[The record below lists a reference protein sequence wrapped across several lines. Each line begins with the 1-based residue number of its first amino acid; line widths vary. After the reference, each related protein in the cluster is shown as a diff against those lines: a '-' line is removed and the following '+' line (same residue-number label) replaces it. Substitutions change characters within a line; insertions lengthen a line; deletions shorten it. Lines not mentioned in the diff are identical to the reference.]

1 MSSCSLQLGHGP
13 SLISSAVLLPR
24 FFVLAV
30 LKRSYIGGISQ
41 HIGSL
46 FQISRYRTLRHFMVQ
61 CDNGPSYKSKVM
73 SKTKD
78 KRGTTRTD
86 DERGQENQGTDT
98 ASGDP
103 RTPEKHKR
111 TLIQEDPCSLLPE
124 SPRTKG
130 TDVLRCLMSAQEKE
144 KQNLCMNAREE
155 YENISESTEN
165 RSISGEVRV
174 VPNREDNDI
183 RHSVL
188 VSSLEAS
195 RRTSSTLVT
204 DTFESS
210 TITVRRVVPCSRC
223 AQDLVKT

>member
-111 TLIQEDPCSLLPE
+111 TLIQEDPCSSSPEPQNERDRCVALPHE
-124 SPRTKG
+124 CT
-130 TDVLRCLMSAQEKE
+130 
-144 KQNLCMNAREE
+144 RE
-155 YENISESTEN
+155 
-165 RSISGEVRV
+165 
-174 VPNREDNDI
+174 REAE
-183 RHSVL
+183 L
-188 VSSLEAS
+188 VHERS
-195 RRTSSTLVT
+195 RR
-204 DTFESS
+204 
-210 TITVRRVVPCSRC
+210 VREYFRVDRKP
-223 AQDLVKT
+223 